1 MNNKSTNSTKSQK
14 QERTKKSEDLWSE
27 DDLVHQAFSNRV
39 GGWYIHIGKED
50 LMLFICVST
59 LVAFPQLR
67 WHVST
72 WWISDF

>member
-39 GGWYIHIGKED
+39 GGWYIHRKRGSHVVSLRVNIGS
-50 LMLFICVST
+50 LPTVAVACIY
-59 LVAFPQLR
+59 LV
-67 WHVST
+67 
-72 WWISDF
+72 DF